1 MLFNVPQYTDVQDKV
16 AGPLTV
22 KQLGWLFGMGGVL
35 IFLHS
40 ILDELTFWIAAIP
53 VVALFATFAFYKP
66 NGQPL
71 INYVFYGISFIF
83 RPKVY
88 TWRRE
93 QMIQK
98 KKKRK
103 THTKELH
110 PTKNSLESQTISSLA
125 KTLDSD
131 GQEHDIIFD
140 ELIKKG

>member
-40 ILDELTFWIAAIP
+40 IVDEVTFWIGAIP
-53 VVALFATFAFYKP
+53 VVAFFALFAFYKP

-71 INYVFYGISFIF
+71 ITYVLYGITFIF

-93 QMIQK
+93 QIVAK
-98 KKKRK
+98 KKKRNK
-103 THTKELH
+103 KKITPHHTQEQ
-110 PTKNSLESQTISSLA
+110 LEAQTISSLA
-125 KTLDSD
+125 QALDSD
-131 GQEHDIIFD
+131 GQEHDITFD
-140 ELIKKG
+140 ELIKKS